1 MFRFFYFHINLKYL
15 SLYIQKILNFKQFF
29 NNTFF
34 RSCFARKFAKMGDK
48 DLPFFVQSNFLLGFP
63 FYCNPSFIKKKV
75 NVNELDANKWL
86 EVIPNK

>member
-1 MFRFFYFHINLKYL
+1 
-15 SLYIQKILNFKQFF
+15 
-29 NNTFF
+29 
-34 RSCFARKFAKMGDK
+34 MGDK

-86 EVIPNK
+86 EVIPNRAYFQFAEDGGFTLDRPRPQTNFIHDSADPFRDHHHKSG